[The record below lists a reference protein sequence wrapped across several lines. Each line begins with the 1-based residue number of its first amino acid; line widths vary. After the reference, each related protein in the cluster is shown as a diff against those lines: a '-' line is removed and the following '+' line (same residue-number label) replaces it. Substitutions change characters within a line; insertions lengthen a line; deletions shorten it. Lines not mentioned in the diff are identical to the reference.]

1 MRQKD
6 LRFLVPLVNL
16 QRGDKALQAYA
27 PFLLH
32 TDLRDLREADAA
44 RFLREIVDLRLTL
57 AILYYLKR
65 KRTISLQIVA
75 YYCNYFGTHMAPK
88 NAKTIK
94 LTSHGHSH

>member
-1 MRQKD
+1 M
-6 LRFLVPLVNL
+6 RFLVPLVNL

-65 KRTISLQIVA
+65 KKINHYLIF
-75 YYCNYFGTHMAPK
+75 YNYLFFLENQHFCE
-88 NAKTIK
+88 I
-94 LTSHGHSH
+94 HSHMLNTYL